1 MRKAVQFIQ
10 DGFERIRAKLL
21 SDLAQMSEKELNYVP
36 NGGIH
41 SPIRLFLH
49 VVQVEEFWLRSTLI
63 GEKFELGIAVDYRDA
78 SAKLELDDVKCYA
91 HEVRERFIDYLEGIS
106 DEDLDT
112 ALPMGEKGKK
122 EPIGWILYH
131 ILEHEALHEGQIR
144 LIAELSGRELPV
156 GPLLFAK

>member
-10 DGFERIRAKLL
+10 DGFERIRSKLL
-21 SDLAQMSEKELNYVP
+21 ADLSNLSSEELNFVP
-36 NGGIH
+36 KNGIH
-41 SPIRLFLH
+41 SPLRLFLH

-63 GEKFELGIAVDYRDA
+63 GERFELGIAVDYREPSA
-78 SAKLELDDVKCYA
+78 SVTLDDVKRYA
-91 HEVRERFIDYLEGIS
+91 HEVRERLIDYLEGIN

-144 LIAELSGRELPV
+144 LIAELAGRELPV